1 MILRFTVSSAPK
13 FWRALASC
21 VLQGLFLPL
30 LINCLIVLYSFH
42 IHGLSSRV
50 RAVLLPCS
58 QFDLFI

>member
-21 VLQGLFLPL
+21 VLQGLFVALADQL
-30 LINCLIVLYSFH
+30 FDSFYSFH

>member
-21 VLQGLFLPL
+21 VLQGLFVALADQL
-30 LINCLIVLYSFH
+30 FDSFH

-50 RAVLLPCS
+50 RVCCS
-58 QFDLFI
+58 LARSLICLFKYI

>member
-21 VLQGLFLPL
+21 VLQGLFVALADQL
-30 LINCLIVLYSFH
+30 FDSFH